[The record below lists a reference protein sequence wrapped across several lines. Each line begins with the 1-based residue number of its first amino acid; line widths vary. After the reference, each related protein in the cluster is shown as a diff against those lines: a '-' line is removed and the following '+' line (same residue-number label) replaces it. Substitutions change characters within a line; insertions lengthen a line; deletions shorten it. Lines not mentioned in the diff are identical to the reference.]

1 MNVRIVAS
9 VAVIAAAAAG
19 QAAADVVTPAWQEPG
34 YVMDEVVVSSPR
46 IVPAWQEPGF
56 VMEEVVVTAPARAVA
71 VNSDSADESSKVLER
86 LLALHERQR
95 QWLREARRRQLE
107 EQADTPTS

>member
-9 VAVIAAAAAG
+9 VAIIAAGAAG

-34 YVMDEVVVSSPR
+34 YVMDEVIVSAPR

-56 VMEEVVVTAPARAVA
+56 VMEEVVVTAPATAVA
-71 VNSDSADESSKVLER
+71 DDSARADAPSEALDR